1 MIGHIVIAVLL
12 LSAAQA
18 QTGTKAP
25 LDADRPAEA
34 TAVVEPSSVAPGDAA
49 TLQIALNV
57 LEGGHANSNTPAD
70 PNLVPTKFTAKAAAG
85 IVWGNPRYPEPQ
97 TVREWY
103 APDPL
108 SVYLNGSVISVPFTV
123 EKTAHEG
130 AIDLAGVILTQICD
144 HDRCY
149 PPFKV
154 KVAARV
160 IVKKKYD

>member
-1 MIGHIVIAVLL
+1 MIGQVVITAIL

-34 TAVVEPSSVAPGDAA
+34 TAVVEPASVAPGGEAA
-49 TLQIALNV
+49 LEITLSI
-57 LEGGHANSNTPAD
+57 LEGGHANSNIPSD
-70 PNLVPTKFTAKAAAG
+70 PNLVPTRFIAKAAAG
-85 IVWGNPRYPEPQ
+85 IVWGGPRYPEPQ

-103 APDPL
+103 ARDPL
-108 SVYLNGSVISVPFTV
+108 SVYLSGSVISVPFTV

-130 AIDLAGVILTQICD
+130 AIDLSGSILTQICD

-149 PPFKV
+149 SPFKV
-154 KVAARV
+154 KVAAQV
-160 IVKKKYD
+160 IVKKK